1 MTEFYSKKFFL
12 RIFKLKTIL
21 LPNHFANT
29 LHVRYNDNDYKYN
42 FMNMLRI
49 IIIED
54 IQWI

>member
-54 IQWI
+54 AQWI

>member
-1 MTEFYSKKFFL
+1 MTEIYSNFFFL
-12 RIFKLKTIL
+12 LIIKLKTKL

-29 LHVRYNDNDYKYN
+29 LHLRYNDNDYKYN